1 MLLLYL
7 SKINIEHVS
16 NTFTISCEKLKIIFF
31 TSARM
36 KNIIVFQTFFR
47 FSVEF
52 VALFV
57 DQHKVLVVCL
67 LKSKAIIKM
76 II

>member
-1 MLLLYL
+1 MMLYL
-7 SKINIEHVS
+7 SKINNEHVS

-31 TSARM
+31 TSVRM
-36 KNIIVFQTFFR
+36 KNIIVFPTFFR
-47 FSVEF
+47 FSVKF
-52 VALFV
+52 VVLFV
-57 DQHKVLVVCL
+57 DQQKVLVVCS

>member
-1 MLLLYL
+1 M
-7 SKINIEHVS
+7 KHVS
-16 NTFTISCEKLKIIFF
+16 NTFTIPREKLKIIFF
-31 TSARM
+31 TSSRM
-36 KNIIVFQTFFR
+36 KSVIVFPTFFR
-47 FSVEF
+47 FSVKF
-52 VALFV
+52 VVLFL